1 MTNLVNAENL
11 PVIDHADAMK
21 RFDGDKAF
29 FTRLAAKYPNDT
41 SFTELEE
48 ALAKGDTEAAYHAA
62 HTLKGVAGN
71 LSFAQL
77 FSLASATSDSL
88 RNNHINHALELMPPL
103 RDAHQ
108 RVLETLTSG
117 NM

>member
-29 FTRLAAKYPNDT
+29 FIRLAAKYPNDT
-41 SFTELEE
+41 SFADLEE
-48 ALAKGDTEAAYHAA
+48 ALAKGNTEAAYHAA

-77 FSLASATSDSL
+77 FCLASATSDSL
-88 RNNHINHALELMPPL
+88 HSNRMDDACELMPML

-108 RVLETLTSG
+108 RVLEALANG
-117 NM
+117 NA